1 MQLRINLTMHNSA
14 PFTKRTLNFNVAIT
28 LWWESGVS
36 YPPFLTPDVT
46 CLLPR
51 RFPPSQPVPY
61 LLNPASVTALNAKA
75 LPRQMIKVSSQ
86 FTLQC
91 IDLMFPNLPGLFL
104 KLPRTF
110 RIFYSIP
117 LFPLP
122 APLIP
127 SLSLPLLLSHVS
139 AASATKNRDDRDI
152 SLVMFAYESR
162 LHSADYKNGRLKITR
177 LKAQRRHLRGRPLQN
192 SRPLTRQLLLLI
204 HLLFQILF

>member
-46 CLLPR
+46 CLFPR
-51 RFPPSQPVPY
+51 RFSPSQPVPY

-117 LFPLP
+117 FYPLPPLSFPL
-122 APLIP
+122 
-127 SLSLPLLLSHVS
+127 SLSLSC
-139 AASATKNRDDRDI
+139 
-152 SLVMFAYESR
+152 SLVCLR
-162 LHSADYKNGRLKITR
+162 HLQLKIGMTEIFLWSCLHMNR
-177 LKAQRRHLRGRPLQN
+177 VYIPPITKMDCLK
-192 SRPLTRQLLLLI
+192 
-204 HLLFQILF
+204 